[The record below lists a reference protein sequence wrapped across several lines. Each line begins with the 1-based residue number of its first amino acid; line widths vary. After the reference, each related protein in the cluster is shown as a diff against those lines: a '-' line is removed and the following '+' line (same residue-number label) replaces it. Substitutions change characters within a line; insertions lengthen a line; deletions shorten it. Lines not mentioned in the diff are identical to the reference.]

1 MIGERLRAKSK
12 PKEGEGGK
20 IYLLKEHIREI
31 VKLAV
36 ELKNFIEKNK
46 SAIKYNFGRD
56 FFKNLIVACFLHDLG
71 KINLAFQK
79 EVYSKEEKSG
89 EEFKEVLRF
98 FEGYGDIDLK
108 DHEVV
113 SILYS
118 LIFLEN
124 DEWSKKIRTAI
135 LYHHYNDFYVNRQ
148 PHIAHIFQNYPALEK
163 YLEFLLAKKEEIKE
177 LLEFLIE
184 EVKKD
189 SLDDL
194 VKETLDELKSKIKYD
209 ALERLKENLDKG
221 NSLSKVV
228 KLFEITDKESEEF
241 YEFCVFLGA
250 LRRCDYAASADV
262 DVEFT
267 ENLYDNVYTNLESE
281 IEMKINGYFWQKE
294 ILRKY
299 APNNTPNNMILVA
312 PTGSGKTEFALLWAR
327 SMRKKMIYTL
337 PLRVALNDLYWRFAG
352 SKAGYFNKDFLRILH
367 STSFIEYLKED
378 SKGQELN
385 IDEKIATSQLFSS
398 PLLLTTPD
406 QVFLSCLKFYGFDK
420 LINIYPL
427 SAIILDEIQTYT
439 PEMAAIIIKTLE
451 IVQKLDGNIL
461 IMTATLPSYFA
472 EFLNEKNGFLIVD
485 LKGENMKNNVKN
497 YLTKRHKIS
506 LLETSLFNYEKDGTQ
521 STLELNDDGLNQ
533 IKNIIKE
540 NKEKNILVIVNN
552 VGKAIELYKTLE
564 NDCSS
569 LFVEKENLYLLHS
582 RLIEKEK
589 SKRINEIKKKLE
601 EIRNEVMN
609 KNKRIVLVATQIVEA
624 SVDVDFDVLITEIS
638 PIDSQ
643 IQRWGRIYR
652 NRRTEDYSERSP
664 NVFVFTNTDRG
675 TTTIYDKRVVAKT
688 IDILRNYQNRTLD
701 YETEREMIEEV
712 FNSKM
717 DENET
722 LKDIFVKEINDNLE
736 WLGYVSLEKRSEA
749 QRTFRRIA
757 GVQIVVP
764 ELIKE
769 SEDDIEKS
777 FGEVIEKI
785 LEKNESN
792 VSWEDM
798 KKAVEEKI
806 GKNIDKHKLREILY
820 NYSVNI
826 PLFCF
831 KTVDSPFL
839 KNWLKGFLIL
849 RAREIIINNGDQK
862 EKLQEI
868 LKYGINN
875 LAAIREDI
883 DELEIKEFGEFE
895 DES

>member
-12 PKEGEGGK
+12 PKEGEEGK

-31 VKLAV
+31 VKRAV

-46 SAIKYNFGRD
+46 PAIEYNFGKD
-56 FFKNLIVACFLHDLG
+56 FFKNLIIACFLHDLG
-71 KINLAFQK
+71 KINLTFQK

-89 EEFKEVLRF
+89 EEFKEISSF

-148 PHIAHIFQNYPALEK
+148 PHIVHIFQNYPALEK

-184 EVKKD
+184 EAKKE

-194 VKETLDELKSKIKYD
+194 VKETLNELKSKIKFD

-221 NSLSKVV
+221 SSLSKIV

-250 LRRCDYAASADV
+250 LRRCDYAASANV
-262 DVEFT
+262 DVELT
-267 ENLYDNVYTNLESE
+267 ENLYDNIYTNLESE

-299 APNNTPNNMILVA
+299 ATNNMILVA
-312 PTGSGKTEFALLWAR
+312 PTGSGKTEFALLWTR
-327 SMRKKMIYTL
+327 SMGKKMIYTL
-337 PLRVALNDLYWRFAG
+337 PLRVALNDLYWRFTG
-352 SKAGYFNKDFLRILH
+352 SENKAGYFNKDFLRILH

-378 SKGQELN
+378 SKGEELN
-385 IDEKIATSQLFSS
+385 IDEKIVTSQLFSS

-406 QVFLSCLKFYGFDK
+406 QVFLSCLKYYGFDK
-420 LINIYPL
+420 LISIYPF
-427 SAIILDEIQTYT
+427 SAVILDEIQTYT
-439 PEMAAIIIKTLE
+439 PEMAAIIIKTLK
-451 IVQKLDGNIL
+451 IVQKLGGNIL

-472 EFLNEKNGFLIVD
+472 EFLNEKSEFRIVD
-485 LKGENMKNNVKN
+485 LKKEKIKNNVKN

-506 LLETSLFNYEKDGTQ
+506 LLETSLFNYEKDDTQ
-521 STLELNDDGLNQ
+521 STLKLNSEGLNQ
-533 IKNIIKE
+533 IKNKIKE

-601 EIRNEVMN
+601 EIRNGVMD

-624 SVDVDFDVLITEIS
+624 SVDVDFDILITEIS

-652 NRRTEDYSERSP
+652 NRGAVNYSEESP
-664 NVFVFTNTDRG
+664 NIFVFTNIDRG
-675 TTTIYDKRVVAKT
+675 TTAIYDKRVVAKT

-717 DENET
+717 AENET

-736 WLGYVSLEKRSEA
+736 WLEYVSLEKRSEA

-769 SEDDIEKS
+769 SEDDIERS

-826 PLFCF
+826 PFFCF

-839 KNWLKGFLIL
+839 KNELKSFLIL

-868 LKYGINN
+868 LKYGINK

-895 DES
+895 DEF

>member
-1 MIGERLRAKSK
+1 MMIGERLRAKSK
-12 PKEGEGGK
+12 PKEGEEGK
-20 IYLLKEHIREI
+20 IYLLKDHIRETI
-31 VKLAV
+31 KRAV
-36 ELKNFIEKNK
+36 ELKNFIENNK
-46 SAIKYNFGRD
+46 SAIEYIFGKA
-56 FFKNLIVACFLHDLG
+56 FFKNLIIACFLHDLG
-71 KINLAFQK
+71 KINLTFQK

-89 EEFKEVLRF
+89 EEFKEISSF
-98 FEGYGDIDLK
+98 FEGYRDIDLK
-108 DHEVV
+108 DHEIV

-124 DEWSKKIRTAI
+124 DEWDKKIRTAI
-135 LYHHYNDFYVNRQ
+135 LYHHYNNFYVNIQ
-148 PHIAHIFQNYPALEK
+148 PHIAYIFQNYSDLEK
-163 YLEFLLAKKEEIKE
+163 YIEFFLAKKEEIKE

-184 EVKKD
+184 EAKKE
-189 SLDDL
+189 SSDDL
-194 VKETLDELKSKIKYD
+194 VKETLNELKSKIKFD
-209 ALERLKENLDKG
+209 ALERLKENLDKKS
-221 NSLSKVV
+221 SLSKVV

-241 YEFCVFLGA
+241 YKFCVFLGA
-250 LRRCDYAASADV
+250 LRRCDYAASAGV
-262 DVEFT
+262 GVEECT

-281 IEMKINGYFWQKE
+281 IGSKIKGYFWQKE
-294 ILRKY
+294 ILQKY
-299 APNNTPNNMILVA
+299 NSRNLILVA
-312 PTGSGKTEFALLWAR
+312 PTGSGKTEFALLWACN
-327 SMRKKMIYTL
+327 MGKKMIYTL

-352 SKAGYFNKDFLRILH
+352 SENKAGYFNKNSLRILH

-378 SKGQELN
+378 SNGQELN
-385 IDEKIATSQLFSS
+385 IDEKITTSQLFSS

-451 IVQKLDGNIL
+451 IVQKLGGNIL

-472 EFLNEKNGFLIVD
+472 EFLNEKNGFLTVD

-521 STLELNDDGLNQ
+521 STLELNDNGLNR
-533 IKNIIKE
+533 IKNIIRE

-552 VGKAIELYKTLE
+552 VRKAIELYRKLE
-564 NDCSS
+564 EDCSS
-569 LFVEKENLYLLHS
+569 LFVEGENIYLLHS

-601 EIRNEVMN
+601 EVRNGIMD
-609 KNKRIVLVATQIVEA
+609 KSKRIVLVATQIVEA

-643 IQRWGRIYR
+643 IQRWGRVYR
-652 NRRTEDYSERSP
+652 NRGTEDYSERSP
-664 NVFVFTNTDRG
+664 NVFVFTNTNRG
-675 TTTIYDKRVVAKT
+675 TTAIYDKRVVAKT
-688 IDILRNYQNRTLD
+688 IDILRNYQNKTLD

-717 DENET
+717 DGNET

-736 WLGYVSLEKRSEA
+736 WLEYISLEKRSEA

-757 GVQIVVP
+757 GVQVVIP

-769 SEDDIEKS
+769 SEDNVEKA

-785 LEKNESN
+785 IEKKEND
-792 VSWEDM
+792 VSWEDL

-806 GKNIDKHKLREILY
+806 RKNIDKHKLREILY
-820 NYSVNI
+820 NCSVNI
-826 PLFCF
+826 PIFCI
-831 KTVDSPFL
+831 KTVDPNFL
-839 KNWLKGFLIL
+839 KKEFKGFLIL
-849 RAREIIINNGDQK
+849 RAGEIIVNNGDQAK
-862 EKLQEI
+862 KLEEI
-868 LKYGINN
+868 LRFGINK

-895 DES
+895 DEF